1 MLHKYFLFCL
11 TIIASFFGLFVASVD
26 GAIFGRDDEGP
37 HEISEEL
44 FGSLEELARIVDVA
58 YCVGTTEV
66 RKPFKCLSHCSEFQ
80 GFELVT
86 TWNTGPFL
94 SDSCGYIALSHEPS
108 PKRIIVAFRGTYSLA
123 NTIIDLSAYPQVY
136 VPYHPENGTEPA
148 HLQCLNCTVHAGFL
162 TSWSNARAIVLE
174 QVAAAR
180 ARYPDYNLVLVGH
193 SLGGAVAALAGVEMQ
208 LRGWDPQVTTFGEPR
223 IGNKAFV
230 RFLDRIFDLD
240 GFAQDPRFRRVTH
253 VNDPVPLL
261 PLQEWGYEMHAGE
274 IFIAKEELSPL
285 PHDIRLCQGDND
297 ARCIARGTDEAV
309 GLTLKE
315 LDDIILDK
323 QPLSK
328 RVQTPQQ
335 VVLADGDPH
344 SSANADADVA
354 DHEQLQTPLSLPWHL
369 IPSRYRLWEL
379 FFAHR
384 DYFWRLGLCVPG
396 GDPTG
401 KTWRL

>member
-1 MLHKYFLFCL
+1 MLNSHILIAFPSKLGNKRLHCL
-11 TIIASFFGLFVASVD
+11 
-26 GAIFGRDDEGP
+26 
-37 HEISEEL
+37 
-44 FGSLEELARIVDVA
+44 
-58 YCVGTTEV
+58 
-66 RKPFKCLSHCSEFQ
+66 Q
-80 GFELVT
+80 

-136 VPYHPENGTEPA
+136 VPYHPENGTESA
-148 HLQCLNCTVHAGFL
+148 DLQCQNCTVHAGFL
-162 TSWSNARAIVLE
+162 TSWSNTRTVVLG

-180 ARYPDYNLVLVGH
+180 ARYPDYDLVLVGH

-223 IGNKAFV
+223 IGNQAFV
-230 RFLDRIFDLD
+230 EFLDQIFDLD
-240 GFAQDPRFRRVTH
+240 SFAPDPRFRRVTH

-261 PLQEWGYEMHAGE
+261 PLREWGYEMHAGE
-274 IFIAKEELSPL
+274 IFIAKEELSPS
-285 PHDIRLCQGDND
+285 PRDIKLCQGDSD
-297 ARCIARGTDEAV
+297 ARCIAGTDDAV
-309 GLTLKE
+309 GLMLKE
-315 LDDIILDK
+315 LDDANLGK
-323 QPLSK
+323 QPQS
-328 RVQTPQQ
+328 PQQ
-335 VVLADGDPH
+335 VVLADGDPR
-344 SSANADADVA
+344 SSVNADTDVA
-354 DHEQLQTPLSLPWHL
+354 DREQLQTPFSLSWHL

-401 KTWRL
+401 KHSV